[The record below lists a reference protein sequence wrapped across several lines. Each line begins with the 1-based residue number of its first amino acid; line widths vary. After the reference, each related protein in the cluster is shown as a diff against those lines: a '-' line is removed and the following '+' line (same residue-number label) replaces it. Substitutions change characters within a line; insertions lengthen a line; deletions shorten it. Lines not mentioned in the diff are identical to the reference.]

1 MPLAKLNIAPG
12 IDKQDTEYGA
22 EGRWVDS
29 DNVRFHYGLPQ
40 KVGGWQKLI
49 ADTLIGVVRGIHTW
63 TDLNGVRYTALG
75 TDRKFYVYSEGTA
88 YDVTPLRLEAA
99 LTNPFTTNGTTTVS
113 VAHNSHGAGQG
124 DFVTFDSFS
133 AIDGLDMNAEFEI
146 TTVVDANNYKVTHT
160 GTASGSTSGG
170 GGSGN
175 AKYQIAIGTDQSSY
189 GYGWGTHT
197 WNSPDYTALSDPGW
211 NEPRKTSSVTIDAR
225 NWSFDN
231 FGEDLIATVSKGKTF
246 LWDTSNG
253 TGVRANAIS
262 NTPTNSRFN
271 LVSMPDRH
279 VFLFGTETVIG
290 NSTTQDDLFLRFA
303 SQETTNDFVPTA
315 TNTAGSF
322 RIQDGSKIVSAVR
335 SRNAVLV
342 WTDTSLNAL
351 QFVGAPFTFSLV
363 QIGANCG
370 AVGVHSAVDVNG
382 IAYWMSQ
389 NAFYLYDGAVK
400 KIPCSVQDYVF
411 EDFSITQQPE
421 TFAGVNSEFNE
432 VTWFYASNTS
442 NQINRSVTYNYL
454 EKTWY
459 TSNLARTT
467 WTDYGVYQR
476 PYATKYNPSDTPTTP
491 TVKGV
496 TAGASI
502 FYEHEEGVNDDQ
514 TAMTAFITSGD
525 FDIQDGQQILSIS
538 KGVPDF
544 KNQVGDAVLTMGFK
558 SYPVESGITINR
570 TVNNTTKFFN
580 LRGRGRQANVK
591 ITSNTLDSDWRYG
604 TLRLDIKPD
613 GGR

>member
-1 MPLAKLNIAPG
+1 MPLTKLNIAPG

-49 ADTLIGVVRGIHTW
+49 PDTLIGVVRGIHTW

-99 LTNPFTTNGTTTVS
+99 LTNPFTTNGTTTVT
-113 VAHNSHGAGQG
+113 VAHTSHGAGQG

-146 TTVVDANNYKVTHT
+146 TTIVDANSYKVTHT

-175 AKYQIAIGTDQSSY
+175 LKYQISIGTDQSAY
-189 GYGWGTHT
+189 GYGWGTDA
-197 WNSPDYTALSDPGW
+197 WNVDAW
-211 NEPRKTSSVTIDAR
+211 NTPRSSSTVTLDAR

-454 EKTWY
+454 ERTWY

-476 PYATKYNPSDTPTTP
+476 PYATKYNPTDTPTTP

-514 TAMTAFITSGD
+514 SAMTAFITSGD

-538 KGVPDF
+538 RGIPDF
-544 KNQVGDAVLTMGFK
+544 KNQVGTANLTMSFK
-558 SYPVESGITINR
+558 TYPSDTGTTISR
-570 TVNNTTKFFN
+570 DVTNTTKFFD
-580 LRGRGRQANVK
+580 LRGRGRQTNVK
-591 ITSNTLDSDWRYG
+591 ITSNTLGSDWRYG

>member
-88 YDVTPLRLEAA
+88 YDVTPLRLEAG

-146 TTVVDANNYKVTHT
+146 TTVVDANNYKITHT
-160 GTASGSTSGG
+160 ASASGSTSGG

-175 AKYQIAIGTDQSSY
+175 AKYQIAIGTDQSAY
-189 GYGWGTHT
+189 GYGWGTDA
-197 WNSPDYTALSDPGW
+197 WNVDAW
-211 NEPRKTSSVTIDAR
+211 NTPRSSSTVTLDAR

-246 LWDTSNG
+246 LWNTSNG
-253 TGVRANAIS
+253 TGVRANAIA
-262 NTPTNSRFN
+262 NTPTKSRFN

-525 FDIQDGQQILSIS
+525 FDIQDGQQILSVSRGI
-538 KGVPDF
+538 PDF
-544 KNQVGDAVLTMGFK
+544 KNQVGTASLTMGFK
-558 SYPVESGITINR
+558 TYPTDTGTSINR
-570 TVNNTTKFFN
+570 DVDNTTKFFD
-580 LRGRGRQANVK
+580 LRGRGRQTNVK

>member
-49 ADTLIGVVRGIHTW
+49 PDTLIGVVRGIHTW

-99 LTNPFTTNGTTTVS
+99 LTNPFTTNGTTTVT
-113 VAHNSHGAGQG
+113 VTHNSHGAKQG

-133 AIDGLDMNAEFEI
+133 AIVGLDMNAEFEI
-146 TTVVDANNYKVTHT
+146 ITIVNSNSYTLTHT
-160 GTASGSTSGG
+160 SAASGSTSGG

-175 AKYQIAIGTDQSSY
+175 AKYQISIGTDQSAY
-189 GYGWGTHT
+189 GYGWGTDA
-197 WNSPDYTALSDPGW
+197 WNVDAW
-211 NEPRKTSSVTIDAR
+211 NTPRSSSTVTLDAR

-246 LWDTSNG
+246 LWNTSNG
-253 TGVRANAIS
+253 TGVRANAIA

-279 VFLFGTETVIG
+279 VFLFGTETTIG
-290 NSTTQDDLFLRFA
+290 SSTTQDDLFLRFA

-315 TNTAGSF
+315 TNTAGSV
-322 RIQDGSKIVSAVR
+322 RIQDGSKSVSAVR

-454 EKTWY
+454 EQTWY

-476 PYATKYNPSDTPTTP
+476 PYATKYNPNDTPTTP

-514 TAMTAFITSGD
+514 SAMTAFITSGD
-525 FDIQDGQQILSIS
+525 FDIQDGQQILSVS
-538 KGVPDF
+538 KGIPDF
-544 KNQVGDAVLTMGFK
+544 KNQVGTANLTMGFK
-558 SYPVESGITINR
+558 TYPSDTGTTISR
-570 TVNNTTKFFN
+570 DVTNTTRFFD
-580 LRGRGRQANVK
+580 LRGRGRQTNVK

>member
-99 LTNPFTTNGTTTVS
+99 LTNPFTTNGTTTVT
-113 VAHNSHGAGQG
+113 VTHNSHGAKQG

-146 TTVVDANNYKVTHT
+146 ITIVNSNSYTLTHT
-160 GTASGSTSGG
+160 SAASGSTSGG

-175 AKYQIAIGTDQSSY
+175 AKYQISIGTDQSAY
-189 GYGWGTHT
+189 GYGWGTDA
-197 WNSPDYTALSDPGW
+197 WNVDAW
-211 NEPRKTSSVTIDAR
+211 NTPRSSSTVTLDAR

-246 LWDTSNG
+246 LWNTSNG
-253 TGVRANAIS
+253 TGVRANAIA
-262 NTPTNSRFN
+262 NTPTSSRFN

-496 TAGASI
+496 TAGGSI
-502 FYEHEEGVNDDQ
+502 FYEHEGGGNDDQ

-525 FDIQDGQQILSIS
+525 FDIQDGQQILSVSRGI
-538 KGVPDF
+538 PDF
-544 KNQVGDAVLTMGFK
+544 KNQVGTATLTMGFK
-558 SYPVESGITINR
+558 TYPTDTGTSISRDVD
-570 TVNNTTKFFN
+570 NTTKFFD
-580 LRGRGRQANVK
+580 LRGRGRQTNVK

-604 TLRLDIKPD
+604 TLRLDVNPD

>member
-49 ADTLIGVVRGIHTW
+49 PDTLIGVVRGIHTW

-99 LTNPFTTNGTTTVS
+99 LTNPFTTNGTTTVT
-113 VAHNSHGAGQG
+113 VAHTSHGAGQG

-146 TTVVDANNYKVTHT
+146 TTVVDANSYKVTHT
-160 GTASGSTSGG
+160 SAASGSTSGG

-175 AKYQIAIGTDQSSY
+175 LKYQISIGTDQSAY
-189 GYGWGTHT
+189 GYGWGTDA
-197 WNSPDYTALSDPGW
+197 WNVDAW
-211 NEPRKTSSVTIDAR
+211 NTPRSSSTVTLDAR

-476 PYATKYNPSDTPTTP
+476 PYATKYNTADIPTTP

-525 FDIQDGQQILSIS
+525 FDIQDGQQILSVSRGI
-538 KGVPDF
+538 PDF
-544 KNQVGDAVLTMGFK
+544 KNQIGTANLTMGFK
-558 SYPVESGITINR
+558 TYPSDTGTTISR
-570 TVNNTTKFFN
+570 DVTNTTRFFD
-580 LRGRGRQANVK
+580 LRGRGRQTNVK